1 MRHHSL
7 AKKLPALVLSVGV
20 LFGLLSWLLLEHH
33 SDNLANNALQ
43 FKSTATLD
51 RLLDKVPSA
60 ALNNDTISIQVAL
73 QKATED
79 PLIHSASFFDQSD
92 QLKAQSAR
100 SDRSPS
106 ELAIFSRPIE
116 VRETPGGRVEITV
129 DRGLIIATHQRSTLY
144 WLLLWVLFT
153 GLVTYGC
160 YRYSEQ
166 LSRRIAVLVNR
177 LPGNSATLGDEI
189 NALEKRLEPLLALSL
204 EGDNE
209 SSNGYFCTLVSA
221 KLINRQRLSA
231 QLNRDNLERLFETLD
246 YCTLRTLEL
255 YGGHRI
261 EGAEGTINFYIR
273 STECSKQHLLICLMA
288 VYSLQQL
295 LERLSDQRGIDLE
308 IAWTLC
314 SDNVAM
320 VPIFSYHEQMGR
332 LKQQSIQLAEKL
344 HDGMIVLHTTL
355 YDGDQ
360 LSTIARFVTYD
371 KDCYALQAFTE
382 ERQLLLE
389 KQIQHLANI
398 CLYEPNAET
407 APLT

>member
-1 MRHHSL
+1 
-7 AKKLPALVLSVGV
+7 
-20 LFGLLSWLLLEHH
+20 
-33 SDNLANNALQ
+33 
-43 FKSTATLD
+43 
-51 RLLDKVPSA
+51 
-60 ALNNDTISIQVAL
+60 
-73 QKATED
+73 
-79 PLIHSASFFDQSD
+79 
-92 QLKAQSAR
+92 
-100 SDRSPS
+100 
-106 ELAIFSRPIE
+106 
-116 VRETPGGRVEITV
+116 
-129 DRGLIIATHQRSTLY
+129 
-144 WLLLWVLFT
+144 
-153 GLVTYGC
+153 
-160 YRYSEQ
+160 
-166 LSRRIAVLVNR
+166 
-177 LPGNSATLGDEI
+177 
-189 NALEKRLEPLLALSL
+189 
-204 EGDNE
+204 
-209 SSNGYFCTLVSA
+209 
-221 KLINRQRLSA
+221 
-231 QLNRDNLERLFETLD
+231 
-246 YCTLRTLEL
+246 
-255 YGGHRI
+255 
-261 EGAEGTINFYIR
+261 
-273 STECSKQHLLICLMA
+273 MA

-398 CLYEPNAET
+398 CLYEPNAEI